1 MSKSKPTSPARVWC
15 HATLFLLFSMT
26 LSPSISAETERVGLV
41 LSGGGARGLAH
52 IGVIKALEE
61 HNIQI
66 SAIAGTSM
74 GAVIGALYATGK
86 TPDEIAVIARGMD
99 WGHALDDDTPR
110 ENLSYRRK
118 QDSRDYLVKAQAT
131 IKDGVFSLPK
141 GIVQGQNL
149 QLLLQRIFVHVSH
162 GTNFDDFHIPFRA
175 VAGDLVTGEAVILSE
190 GSLPTAV
197 RASMSI
203 PGLYAPVEI
212 DGKILVDGGIANN
225 LPIDIVKAMGVD
237 RVIAVDIATP
247 LYDADGLD
255 SVLPIIEQLTTLL
268 TYNQLKPQYMLITD
282 RDLLI
287 KPDLGVIQ
295 NTDFDMLDE
304 AISKGYQSVQ
314 GYDRQLSSF
323 TSESDIK
330 RVAPESLH
338 QVALITA
345 ITIENDSKL
354 SEKFLRSGISQETN
368 QEFDREQLEK
378 DLEVLYGYQHFENLS
393 YKLIPGEGGVT
404 LSILAKDKTWGK
416 DLLGVNFDLFT
427 NSDGESGYN
436 LGLNFR
442 KTGVTRRGGESFT
455 AIRFG
460 QEPMVRTELYLPLDY
475 RQVSSFS
482 PYLRYGQQSF
492 NNVLDRDIQTR
503 FNMEDFIFGA
513 MFGLEVSNLSM
524 FAIGAEE
531 HRGNIETYIGP
542 DTGTFHFKDIVRYF
556 LFEYDSLDSLDF
568 PTSGSFV
575 RLRYDDV
582 SPKQRFVEDFSLVS
596 VNLLKGINFGA
607 NTVIF
612 KAEMVRS
619 IHSLSSRHFQQ
630 SLGGFLNLSG
640 PHDNALV
647 GNSKAYANMTY
658 LRRLDKQSLLPV
670 DLPVY
675 IGFSFEA
682 GNVWDKSSDMSRHD
696 LIHAGAL
703 MMAIDSPLG
712 PIYLAYGRAEEGYSS
727 FYIKLGRVF

>member
-1 MSKSKPTSPARVWC
+1 MPKSKSTNPVWGWC
-15 HATLFLLFSMT
+15 LTAVFLLFSMA
-26 LSPSISAETERVGLV
+26 LSPSISAKEERVGLV

-52 IGVIKALEE
+52 IGVLKALEE
-61 HNIQI
+61 RNIKI
-66 SAIAGTSM
+66 SAVAGTSM
-74 GAVIGALYATGK
+74 GAVVGALYATGK

-99 WGHALDDDTPR
+99 WGHAMDDDTPR

-118 QDSRDYLVKAQAT
+118 QDSREYLVKAQAT

-149 QLLLQRIFVHVSH
+149 QLLLQRIFVHVSD
-162 GTNFDDFHIPFRA
+162 GTRFDDFPIPFRA

-247 LYDADGLD
+247 LYDAEGLD

-268 TYNQLKPQYMLITD
+268 TYNQLKQQYVLITE

-287 KPDLGVIQ
+287 KPDLGVVQ

-323 TSESDIK
+323 KNESDIE
-330 RVAPESLH
+330 RVTPAPN
-338 QVALITA
+338 QKIPIITA
-345 ITIENDSKL
+345 IAIDNDSNL
-354 SEKFLRSGISQETN
+354 SDKFLRSGISQETN
-368 QEFDREQLEK
+368 QEFDREQLET
-378 DLEVLYGYQHFENLS
+378 DLETLYGYQHFENLT
-393 YKLIPGEGGVT
+393 YKLIPNEDGYT

-442 KTGVTRRGGESFT
+442 KAGVTRRGGESFT
-455 AIRFG
+455 AIQFG
-460 QEPMVRTELYLPLDY
+460 QEPLLRTELYLPLDY
-475 RQVSSFS
+475 RQISSFS

-542 DTGTFHFKDIVRYF
+542 DTGTFHFKDIIRYF

-568 PTSGSFV
+568 PTSGSFI
-575 RLRYDDV
+575 RMRYDKV
-582 SPKQRFVEDFSLVS
+582 SPKQRLVEDFSLAS
-596 VNLLKGINFGA
+596 VNLLKGVNFGA

-619 IHSLSSRHFQQ
+619 IHNISSRHFQQ

-640 PHDNALV
+640 PHDNALI
-647 GNSKAYANMTY
+647 GSSKAYANITY

-682 GNVWDKSSDMSRHD
+682 GNVWERSADMSRHD